1 MFFVYVYKH
10 CLPSFGG
17 FLTLFLSNAN
27 CNTNNIL
34 EKCSQFWLVECSA
47 LSAITVQICVIT
59 FWREKNLHWKNKYG
73 GQAPANSANI
83 SLKFEVNLILLVKCP
98 LTELEES
105 QCYKLTFSS
114 INERTKARVLNQLKL
129 RGVNALPNAFSCTLL
144 IGNRMISREIWN
156 KTHSCF
162 FWKSTNNTRSSDSCY
177 LRSLRNSLVRIVF
190 QIPLE
195 IMILLIQI
203 YSTFMFKHTKIFLS
217 LKILEFLWWTV
228 TKFQS

>member
-1 MFFVYVYKH
+1 M
-10 CLPSFGG
+10 PSFAG
-17 FLTLFLSNAN
+17 FLQNMTLFLSNAN

-34 EKCSQFWLVECSA
+34 EKISQFWLFECSA

-59 FWREKNLHWKNKYG
+59 FWPEKNLHWKNKYG

-129 RGVNALPNAFSCTLL
+129 RGVNALPNAFSCRLL
-144 IGNRMISREIWN
+144 IGNRMISREIWKEN
-156 KTHSCF
+156 ALVF
-162 FWKSTNNTRSSDSCY
+162 F
-177 LRSLRNSLVRIVF
+177 
-190 QIPLE
+190 
-195 IMILLIQI
+195 
-203 YSTFMFKHTKIFLS
+203 
-217 LKILEFLWWTV
+217 LKV
-228 TKFQS
+228 YK